1 LPVVDRTEPGENG
14 ADWGDWRWAVLDLA
28 VIVLGLACAIA
39 LLQGFVGGNA

>member
-1 LPVVDRTEPGENG
+1 LPVVDRTRPGENG
-14 ADWGDWRWAVLDLA
+14 ADCGDWRWAVLDLA

>member
-1 LPVVDRTEPGENG
+1 
-14 ADWGDWRWAVLDLA
+14 VLDLA